1 MFHLLYFWTMR
12 IEVKRNIHFTKLV
25 KVNGRLK
32 EFNFRKLGGPNE
44 GLFTVDVSDD
54 RGNRILFRMQKE
66 NDAWKIQPQPPQQL
80 PSWVMEKENTFSELI
95 EEELRSL

>member
-1 MFHLLYFWTMR
+1 MR
-12 IEVKRNIHFTKLV
+12 IEVKKNIHFTKLV

-32 EFNFRKLGGPNE
+32 EFNFRKLGGSNE

-66 NDAWKIQPQPPQQL
+66 SDIWKILPQQL
-80 PSWVMEKENTFSELI
+80 PNWVMEKETTFHDLI
-95 EEELRSL
+95 EEELRSM

>member
-1 MFHLLYFWTMR
+1 MR
-12 IEVKRNIHFTKLV
+12 IEVKKNIHFTKLV

-44 GLFTVDVSDD
+44 GQFTVDVSDD

-66 NDAWKIQPQPPQQL
+66 QDSWKILEQPPQQL
-80 PSWVMEKENTFSELI
+80 PNWVMDKENTFHDLI
-95 EEELRSL
+95 EEELRNL

>member
-1 MFHLLYFWTMR
+1 MR
-12 IEVKRNIHFTKLV
+12 IEVKKNIHFTKLV

-66 NDAWKIQPQPPQQL
+66 QDTWKIVPQNL
-80 PSWVMEKENTFSELI
+80 PNWVMDKEPTFHDLI
-95 EEELRSL
+95 EEELRSM

>member
-1 MFHLLYFWTMR
+1 MR
-12 IEVKRNIHFTKLV
+12 IEVKKNIHFTKLV

-66 NDAWKIQPQPPQQL
+66 QESWKILPQNL
-80 PSWVMEKENTFSELI
+80 PNWVMDKESTFHDLI
-95 EEELRSL
+95 EEELRSM

>member
-1 MFHLLYFWTMR
+1 MR
-12 IEVKRNIHFTKLV
+12 IEVKKNIHFTKLV

-66 NDAWKIQPQPPQQL
+66 QESWKILPQTL
-80 PSWVMEKENTFSELI
+80 PNWVMDKETTFHDLI
-95 EEELRSL
+95 EEELRSM

>member
-1 MFHLLYFWTMR
+1 MR
-12 IEVKRNIHFTKLV
+12 IEVKKNIHFTKLV

-32 EFNFRKLGGPNE
+32 EFNFRKLGGANE

-66 NDAWKIQPQPPQQL
+66 SDTWKIVPQQQL
-80 PSWVMEKENTFSELI
+80 PNWVMEKEITFHDLI
-95 EEELRSL
+95 EEELRNI

>member
-1 MFHLLYFWTMR
+1 MR
-12 IEVKRNIHFTKLV
+12 IEVKKNIHFTKLV

-32 EFNFRKLGGPNE
+32 EFNFRKLGGSNE

-66 NDAWKIQPQPPQQL
+66 QDIWKILPQQL
-80 PSWVMEKENTFSELI
+80 PGWVMEKETTFHDLI
-95 EEELRSL
+95 EEELRSM

>member
-1 MFHLLYFWTMR
+1 MR
-12 IEVKRNIHFTKLV
+12 IEVKKNIHFTKLV

-66 NDAWKIQPQPPQQL
+66 QDTWKIIPQNLPP
-80 PSWVMEKENTFSELI
+80 WVMEKEPTFHDLI
-95 EEELRSL
+95 EEELRSM

>member
-1 MFHLLYFWTMR
+1 MR
-12 IEVKRNIHFTKLV
+12 IEVKKNIHFTRLV

-32 EFNFRKLGGPNE
+32 EFNFRKLGGANE

-66 NDAWKIQPQPPQQL
+66 NDSWKIIVPQQL
-80 PSWVMEKENTFSELI
+80 PNWIMENEGIFHELI
-95 EEELRSL
+95 EEELRNA

>member
-1 MFHLLYFWTMR
+1 MR
-12 IEVKRNIHFTKLV
+12 IEVKKNIHFTKLV

-32 EFNFRKLGGPNE
+32 EFNFRKLGGANE

-66 NDAWKIQPQPPQQL
+66 SDIWKIVPQQQL
-80 PSWVMEKENTFSELI
+80 PNWVMEKEITFHDLI
-95 EEELRSL
+95 EEELRNI

>member
-1 MFHLLYFWTMR
+1 MR
-12 IEVKRNIHFTKLV
+12 IEVKKNIHFTKLV

-66 NDAWKIQPQPPQQL
+66 QESWKIQPQQL
-80 PSWVMEKENTFSELI
+80 PNWVMDKENTFHDLI
-95 EEELRSL
+95 EEELRSI

>member
-1 MFHLLYFWTMR
+1 MR
-12 IEVKRNIHFTKLV
+12 IEVKKNIHFTKLV

-32 EFNFRKLGGPNE
+32 EFNFRKLGGSNE

-66 NDAWKIQPQPPQQL
+66 QDVWKILPQQL
-80 PSWVMEKENTFSELI
+80 PTWVMEHEPTFHDLI

>member
-1 MFHLLYFWTMR
+1 MR
-12 IEVKRNIHFTKLV
+12 IEVKKNIHFTKLV

-66 NDAWKIQPQPPQQL
+66 QESWKILPQTL
-80 PSWVMEKENTFSELI
+80 PNWVMDKENTFHDLL
-95 EEELRSL
+95 EEELRSM

>member
-1 MFHLLYFWTMR
+1 MR
-12 IEVKRNIHFTKLV
+12 IEVKKNIHFTKLV

-54 RGNRILFRMQKE
+54 RGNRILFRVHQE
-66 NDAWKIQPQPPQQL
+66 NNVWKIVEQQQL
-80 PSWVMEKENTFSELI
+80 PNWVIEKEEVFNELI
-95 EEELRSL
+95 EEELRNL

>member
-1 MFHLLYFWTMR
+1 MR
-12 IEVKRNIHFTKLV
+12 IEVKKNIHFTKLV

-66 NDAWKIQPQPPQQL
+66 NDTWKIQPQPPQQL
-80 PSWVMEKENTFSELI
+80 PNWIIEKENTFSELI
-95 EEELRSL
+95 EEELRSA

>member
-1 MFHLLYFWTMR
+1 MR
-12 IEVKRNIHFTKLV
+12 IEVKKNIHFTKLV

-32 EFNFRKLGGPNE
+32 EFNFRKLGGSNE

-66 NDAWKIQPQPPQQL
+66 QDIWKILPQQL
-80 PSWVMEKENTFSELI
+80 PNWVMEKEPTFHDLI
-95 EEELRSL
+95 EEELRSM

>member
-1 MFHLLYFWTMR
+1 MR

-66 NDAWKIQPQPPQQL
+66 QESWKIQPQQL
-80 PSWVMEKENTFSELI
+80 PNWVMDKENTFHDLI
-95 EEELRSL
+95 EEELRSI

>member
-1 MFHLLYFWTMR
+1 MR
-12 IEVKRNIHFTKLV
+12 IEVKKNIHFTKLV

-66 NDAWKIQPQPPQQL
+66 QESWKILPQQL
-80 PSWVMEKENTFSELI
+80 PPWVMDKENTFHDLI

>member
-1 MFHLLYFWTMR
+1 MR
-12 IEVKRNIHFTKLV
+12 IEVKKNIHFTKLV

-44 GLFTVDVSDD
+44 GQFTVDVSDD

-66 NDAWKIQPQPPQQL
+66 QDSWKIFPQPPQQL
-80 PSWVMEKENTFSELI
+80 PSWVMDKESTFHDLI
-95 EEELRSL
+95 EEELRNL

>member
-1 MFHLLYFWTMR
+1 MR
-12 IEVKRNIHFTKLV
+12 IEVKKNIHFTKLV

-54 RGNRILFRMQKE
+54 RGNRVLFRMQKE
-66 NDAWKIQPQPPQQL
+66 QYIWKILPQQL
-80 PSWVMEKENTFSELI
+80 PNCLMEKENTFHDLI
-95 EEELRSL
+95 EEELRSM

>member
-1 MFHLLYFWTMR
+1 MR
-12 IEVKRNIHFTKLV
+12 IEVKKNVHFTKLV

-44 GLFTVDVSDD
+44 GQFTVDVSDD

-66 NDAWKIQPQPPQQL
+66 QDLWKILPHPQQL
-80 PSWVMEKENTFSELI
+80 PGWVMDKENTFHDLI
-95 EEELRSL
+95 EEELRNL

>member
-1 MFHLLYFWTMR
+1 MR
-12 IEVKRNIHFTKLV
+12 IEVKKNIHFTKLV

-66 NDAWKIQPQPPQQL
+66 LDTWKIIPQNL
-80 PSWVMEKENTFSELI
+80 PSWVMEKEPTFHDLI
-95 EEELRSL
+95 EEELRSM